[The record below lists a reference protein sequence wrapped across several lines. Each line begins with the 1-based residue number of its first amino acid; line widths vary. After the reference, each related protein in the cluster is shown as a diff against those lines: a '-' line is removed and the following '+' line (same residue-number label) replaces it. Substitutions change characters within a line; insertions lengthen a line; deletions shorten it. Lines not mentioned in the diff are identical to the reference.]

1 MAPVAGGHVE
11 RENKV
16 ASGKKF
22 ECEERKKEMGGATRT
37 RTGRRTDNFSSDF
50 RKENELLGGKTPY
63 PLITT
68 RKIISLRWVQCVML
82 RFQLIS

>member
-37 RTGRRTDNFSSDF
+37 DGPTNGQLQLRLQ
-50 RKENELLGGKTPY
+50 KGK
-63 PLITT
+63 
-68 RKIISLRWVQCVML
+68 
-82 RFQLIS
+82 